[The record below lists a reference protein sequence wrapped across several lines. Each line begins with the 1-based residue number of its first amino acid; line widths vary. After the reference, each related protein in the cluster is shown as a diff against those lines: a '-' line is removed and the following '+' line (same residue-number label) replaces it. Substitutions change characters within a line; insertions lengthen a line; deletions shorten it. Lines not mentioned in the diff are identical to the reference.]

1 MSELFLKFGEAQ
13 LKVEGDADLVERER
27 KVFLERLAQQH
38 DKAVEA
44 ATGLIEAMKKPTA
57 IIARAGK
64 VGESQTVEVLD
75 GAAEHTVPES
85 GDVLQ
90 GVSVGTC
97 PDTYNMRAYKQLYI
111 TPAMLRTN
119 KAAGKLDELLH
130 PFDEIDVPLTTGGT
144 VTVVCGYVT
153 PTTARFV
160 FKDCWD
166 EHVMNQENTNK
177 TGYYKSAARKHILE
191 DILPNIAPEWR
202 EIIVPRTIV
211 EIIDG
216 ERVEYNDA
224 MWLPSATDVFGV
236 PDDAWWKDEGDDF
249 QLPIFK
255 RERDRVK
262 ECGDEGTYPW
272 WLRSVNATGGSTFC
286 GVRTDGSATSD
297 LAHRSRGFAP
307 GFDIYSKIK
316 KIPGAEA
323 PGRVTKSILPRR
335 SLWEAITGGEK
346 SRFCCALVCLTQHIV
361 PQSAAQVNIAA
372 TEAGCRRGEG
382 NAAERQRTGL

>member
-1 MSELFLKFGEAQ
+1 MANLKIRSGAIEMTATGGADFIGKERDAFYDFLKHKIGEDVLAAKERREK
-13 LKVEGDADLVERER
+13 LRNKIAEGME
-27 KVFLERLAQQH
+27 
-38 DKAVEA
+38 KAVEA
-44 ATGLIEAMKKPTA
+44 AGEYKEA
-57 IIARAGK
+57 
-64 VGESQTVEVLD
+64 VS
-75 GAAEHTVPES
+75 AASAACKVPEN

-90 GVSVGTC
+90 GVHVGTC
-97 PDTYNMRAYKQLYI
+97 PATYNMRAYKQMYI
-111 TPAMLRTN
+111 TPEMLRTN

-166 EHVMNQENTNK
+166 EHVMNEENTNK
-177 TGYYKSAARKHILE
+177 TGYFKSAARKHILE

-224 MWLPSATDVFGV
+224 LWMPSATDVFGT
-236 PDDAWWKDEGDDF
+236 PEGAWWKDEGDDF

-272 WLRSVNATGGSTFC
+272 WLRSVDATTAYSFC
-286 GVRTDGSATSD
+286 IVGTDGGAYNNR
-297 LAHRSRGFAP
+297 AYYSRGFAP
-307 GFDIYSKIK
+307 GFDI
-316 KIPGAEA
+316 
-323 PGRVTKSILPRR
+323 
-335 SLWEAITGGEK
+335 
-346 SRFCCALVCLTQHIV
+346 
-361 PQSAAQVNIAA
+361 
-372 TEAGCRRGEG
+372 
-382 NAAERQRTGL
+382 

>member
-1 MSELFLKFGEAQ
+1 MSELYLKFGEAQ

-27 KVFLERLAQQH
+27 KIFLERLAQQN
-38 DKAVEA
+38 DKAAEA
-44 ATGLIEAMKKPTA
+44 VTGLVELLKKPTSRVRA
-57 IIARAGK
+57 ARCAPD
-64 VGESQTVEVLD
+64 ENPMLMHSVED
-75 GAAEHTVPES
+75 FDVPES

-90 GVSVGTC
+90 GVRVGAV
-97 PDTYNMRAYKQLYI
+97 PPTYNMRAYHQLYI

-166 EHVMNQENTNK
+166 EHVMNRENTNK
-177 TGYYKSAARKHILE
+177 TGYYKSDARKHVLE

-216 ERVEYNDA
+216 ERVEYADA
-224 MWLPSATDVFGV
+224 MWLPSATDVFGT

-255 RERDRVK
+255 KERDRVK

-272 WLRSVNATGGSTFC
+272 WLRSVYATAAGNFCRVSTGGSAYYY
-286 GVRTDGSATSD
+286 SAYVSY
-297 LAHRSRGFAP
+297 GFAP
-307 GFDIYSKIK
+307 GFDI
-316 KIPGAEA
+316 
-323 PGRVTKSILPRR
+323 
-335 SLWEAITGGEK
+335 
-346 SRFCCALVCLTQHIV
+346 
-361 PQSAAQVNIAA
+361 
-372 TEAGCRRGEG
+372 
-382 NAAERQRTGL
+382 

>member
-1 MSELFLKFGEAQ
+1 MSELYLKFGEAQ

-64 VGESQTVEVLD
+64 VGESQTTMVLD
-75 GAAEHTVPES
+75 SAAEHTVPES

-97 PDTYNMRAYKQLYI
+97 PATYNMRAYKQLYI

-216 ERVEYNDA
+216 ERVEYNDP
-224 MWLPSATDVFGV
+224 MWMPSATDVFGT
-236 PDDAWWKDEGDDF
+236 PDWAWWKDEGDDF

-255 RERDRVK
+255 KERDRVK
-262 ECGDEGTYPW
+262 ECGDNGTYPW
-272 WLRSVNATGGSTFC
+272 WLRSVPATSSSYFCIVYTGGSA
-286 GVRTDGSATSD
+286 GSNYAYASY
-297 LAHRSRGFAP
+297 GFAP
-307 GFDIYSKIK
+307 GFDI
-316 KIPGAEA
+316 
-323 PGRVTKSILPRR
+323 
-335 SLWEAITGGEK
+335 
-346 SRFCCALVCLTQHIV
+346 
-361 PQSAAQVNIAA
+361 
-372 TEAGCRRGEG
+372 
-382 NAAERQRTGL
+382 

>member
-13 LKVEGDADLVERER
+13 LKVEGDADLLERER

-38 DKAVEA
+38 DKAAEA
-44 ATGLIEAMKKPTA
+44 AAGLIEALKKPTA

-64 VGESQTVEVLD
+64 VGESETTMVLD
-75 GAAEHTVPES
+75 SAAERTVPES

-97 PDTYNMRAYKQLYI
+97 PATYNMRAYKQLYI

-119 KAAGKLDELLH
+119 KTAGKLDELLH

-224 MWLPSATDVFGV
+224 MWMPSATDVFGT
-236 PDDAWWKDEGDDF
+236 PEWAWWKDEGDDF

-255 RERDRVK
+255 KERDRVK
-262 ECGDEGTYPW
+262 ECGDNGRACDW
-272 WLRSVNATGGSTFC
+272 WLRSVNATAANFFC
-286 GVRTDGSATSD
+286 GVAAGGSAGHGY
-297 LAHRSRGFAP
+297 AYRSLGFAP
-307 GFDIYSKIK
+307 GFDI
-316 KIPGAEA
+316 
-323 PGRVTKSILPRR
+323 
-335 SLWEAITGGEK
+335 
-346 SRFCCALVCLTQHIV
+346 
-361 PQSAAQVNIAA
+361 
-372 TEAGCRRGEG
+372 
-382 NAAERQRTGL
+382 

>member
-13 LKVEGDADLVERER
+13 LKVEGDADLLERER

-38 DKAVEA
+38 DKAAEA
-44 ATGLIEAMKKPTA
+44 AAGLIEALKKPTA

-64 VGESQTVEVLD
+64 VGESETTMVLD
-75 GAAEHTVPES
+75 SAAERTVPES

-97 PDTYNMRAYKQLYI
+97 PATYNMRAYKQLYI

-119 KAAGKLDELLH
+119 KTAGKLDELLH

-224 MWLPSATDVFGV
+224 MWMPSATDVFGT
-236 PDDAWWKDEGDDF
+236 PEWAWWKDEGDDF

-255 RERDRVK
+255 KERDRVK
-262 ECGDEGTYPW
+262 ECGDNGRACYW
-272 WLRSVNATGGSTFC
+272 WLRSVRATSTYFFC
-286 GVRTDGSATSD
+286 GVAAGGSAGSGS
-297 LAHRSRGFAP
+297 AYYSHGFAP
-307 GFDIYSKIK
+307 GFDI
-316 KIPGAEA
+316 
-323 PGRVTKSILPRR
+323 
-335 SLWEAITGGEK
+335 
-346 SRFCCALVCLTQHIV
+346 
-361 PQSAAQVNIAA
+361 
-372 TEAGCRRGEG
+372 
-382 NAAERQRTGL
+382 

>member
-13 LKVEGDADLVERER
+13 LKVEGDTDLVERER
-27 KVFLERLAQQH
+27 KAFLERLDQQH
-38 DKAVEA
+38 DKAAEA
-44 ATGLIEAMKKPTA
+44 AAGLIEALKKPTA
-57 IIARAGK
+57 VIARAGK
-64 VGESQTVEVLD
+64 VGESETVEVLD
-75 GAAEHTVPES
+75 GAAERTVPES

-90 GVSVGTC
+90 GVSVGAV
-97 PDTYNMRAYKQLYI
+97 PPTYNMRAYHQLYI
-111 TPAMLRTN
+111 TPEMLRTN

-177 TGYYKSAARKHILE
+177 TGYHKSAARKHILE

-216 ERVEYNDA
+216 ERVEYADA
-224 MWLPSATDVFGV
+224 MWLPSATDVFGT
-236 PDDAWWKDEGDDF
+236 PDDAWWKDLGDDF

-255 RERDRVK
+255 KERDRVK

-272 WLRSVNATGGSTFC
+272 WLRSVAATYSYRFC
-286 GVRTDGSATSD
+286 RVRTDGSAN
-297 LAHRSRGFAP
+297 RSRAYLSYGFAP
-307 GFDIYSKIK
+307 GFDI
-316 KIPGAEA
+316 
-323 PGRVTKSILPRR
+323 
-335 SLWEAITGGEK
+335 
-346 SRFCCALVCLTQHIV
+346 
-361 PQSAAQVNIAA
+361 
-372 TEAGCRRGEG
+372 
-382 NAAERQRTGL
+382 

>member
-1 MSELFLKFGEAQ
+1 MSELYLKFGEAQ

-27 KVFLERLAQQH
+27 KIFLERLAQQH
-38 DKAVEA
+38 DKAAEA
-44 ATGLIEAMKKPTA
+44 AAGLIEALKKPTA
-57 IIARAGK
+57 IIAREGK
-64 VGESQTVEVLD
+64 EGESQTVEVLD
-75 GAAEHTVPES
+75 SAAERTVPES

-90 GVSVGTC
+90 GVRVGAV
-97 PDTYNMRAYKQLYI
+97 PPTYNMRAYHQLYI
-111 TPAMLRTN
+111 TPEMLRTN

-202 EIIVPRTIV
+202 EIIVSRTIV

-224 MWLPSATDVFGV
+224 MWMPSATDVFGA
-236 PDDAWWKDEGDDF
+236 PDDAWWKDLGDDF

-272 WLRSVNATGGSTFC
+272 WLRSVYASYSRFFCYVYTGGSAY
-286 GVRTDGSATSD
+286 GSNAYNS
-297 LAHRSRGFAP
+297 HGFAP
-307 GFDIYSKIK
+307 GFDI
-316 KIPGAEA
+316 
-323 PGRVTKSILPRR
+323 
-335 SLWEAITGGEK
+335 
-346 SRFCCALVCLTQHIV
+346 
-361 PQSAAQVNIAA
+361 
-372 TEAGCRRGEG
+372 
-382 NAAERQRTGL
+382 

>member
-1 MSELFLKFGEAQ
+1 MSELFLKIGEAQ

-27 KVFLERLAQQH
+27 KAFIERLDRQTA
-38 DKAVEA
+38 KATEA
-44 ATGLIEAMKKPTA
+44 VNGLIEAMQKPTA

-90 GVSVGTC
+90 GVNVGTC
-97 PDTYNMRAYKQLYI
+97 PATYNMRAYKQLYI

-144 VTVVCGYVT
+144 VTAVCGYVT

-216 ERVEYNDA
+216 ERVEYNDP
-224 MWLPSATDVFGV
+224 MWMPSATDVFGT
-236 PDDAWWKDEGDDF
+236 PEWAWWKDEGDDF

-255 RERDRVK
+255 KERDRVK
-262 ECGDEGTYPW
+262 ECGDNGTYPW
-272 WLRSVNATGGSTFC
+272 WLRSVLATDSDRFCRVGTGGSASYSHAC
-286 GVRTDGSATSD
+286 LSY
-297 LAHRSRGFAP
+297 GFAP
-307 GFDIYSKIK
+307 GFDI
-316 KIPGAEA
+316 
-323 PGRVTKSILPRR
+323 
-335 SLWEAITGGEK
+335 
-346 SRFCCALVCLTQHIV
+346 
-361 PQSAAQVNIAA
+361 
-372 TEAGCRRGEG
+372 
-382 NAAERQRTGL
+382 

>member
-27 KVFLERLAQQH
+27 KAFLERLDRQTA
-38 DKAVEA
+38 KATEA
-44 ATGLIEAMKKPTA
+44 VNGLIEAMQKPTA

-75 GAAEHTVPES
+75 GAAERTVPES

-90 GVSVGTC
+90 GVSVGAV
-97 PDTYNMRAYKQLYI
+97 PPTYNMRAYHQLYI
-111 TPAMLRTN
+111 TPEMLRTN

-216 ERVEYNDA
+216 ERVEYNDP
-224 MWLPSATDVFGV
+224 MWMPSATDVFGA
-236 PDDAWWKDEGDDF
+236 PDDAWWKDLGDDF

-255 RERDRVK
+255 KERDRVK
-262 ECGDEGTYPW
+262 ECGDNGTYPW
-272 WLRSVNATGGSTFC
+272 WLRSVRATNGSYFCCVAADGGAISY
-286 GVRTDGSATSD
+286 GAYY
-297 LAHRSRGFAP
+297 SRGFAP
-307 GFDIYSKIK
+307 GFDI
-316 KIPGAEA
+316 
-323 PGRVTKSILPRR
+323 
-335 SLWEAITGGEK
+335 
-346 SRFCCALVCLTQHIV
+346 
-361 PQSAAQVNIAA
+361 
-372 TEAGCRRGEG
+372 
-382 NAAERQRTGL
+382 

>member
-1 MSELFLKFGEAQ
+1 MSELYLKFGEAQ

-27 KVFLERLAQQH
+27 KIFLERLAQQH
-38 DKAVEA
+38 DKAAEA
-44 ATGLIEAMKKPTA
+44 AAGLIEALKKPTA
-57 IIARAGK
+57 IIAREGK
-64 VGESQTVEVLD
+64 ARESETAMVMD
-75 GAAEHTVPES
+75 G
-85 GDVLQ
+85 
-90 GVSVGTC
+90 GVALLSKTEMEC
-97 PDTYNMRAYKQLYI
+97 PLPYNMRAFKNMHI

-224 MWLPSATDVFGV
+224 MWMPSATDVFGT
-236 PDDAWWKDEGDDF
+236 PEWAWWKDLGDDF

-255 RERDRVK
+255 KERDRVK
-262 ECGDEGTYPW
+262 ECGDNGTYPW
-272 WLRSVNATGGSTFC
+272 WLRSVYATYTGIFC
-286 GVRTDGSATSD
+286 IVYTDGSAD
-297 LAHRSRGFAP
+297 ADNAYRSRGFAP
-307 GFDIYSKIK
+307 GFDI
-316 KIPGAEA
+316 
-323 PGRVTKSILPRR
+323 
-335 SLWEAITGGEK
+335 
-346 SRFCCALVCLTQHIV
+346 
-361 PQSAAQVNIAA
+361 
-372 TEAGCRRGEG
+372 
-382 NAAERQRTGL
+382 

>member
-1 MSELFLKFGEAQ
+1 MSELYLKFGEAQ

-27 KVFLERLAQQH
+27 KVFLDRLDRQTN
-38 DKAVEA
+38 KATEA
-44 ATGLIEAMKKPTA
+44 VNGLIKAMKVSPVTA
-57 IIARAGK
+57 AREGK

-75 GAAEHTVPES
+75 SATEKPGAKITGAYNMDE
-85 GDVLQ
+85 LCRMR
-90 GVSVGTC
+90 SVVGGHTC
-97 PDTYNMRAYKQLYI
+97 PALLKQ
-111 TPAMLRTN
+111 R
-119 KAAGKLDELLH
+119 KEQGRLDQILK
-130 PFDEIDVPLTTGGT
+130 PFTEIDVPLTTGGT

-224 MWLPSATDVFGV
+224 MWMPSATDVFGA
-236 PDDAWWKDEGDDF
+236 PEWAWWKDEGDDF

-255 RERDRVK
+255 KERDRVK
-262 ECGDEGTYPW
+262 ECGDNGTYPW
-272 WLRSVNATGGSTFC
+272 WLRSVRATYTPIFC
-286 GVRTDGSATSD
+286 FVNTDGSAYDYGAYYSF
-297 LAHRSRGFAP
+297 GFAP
-307 GFDIYSKIK
+307 GFDI
-316 KIPGAEA
+316 
-323 PGRVTKSILPRR
+323 
-335 SLWEAITGGEK
+335 
-346 SRFCCALVCLTQHIV
+346 
-361 PQSAAQVNIAA
+361 
-372 TEAGCRRGEG
+372 
-382 NAAERQRTGL
+382 

>member
-27 KVFLERLAQQH
+27 KAFLERLDRQTA
-38 DKAVEA
+38 KATEA
-44 ATGLIEAMKKPTA
+44 VNGLIEAMQKPTA

-75 GAAEHTVPES
+75 GAAERTVPES

-90 GVSVGTC
+90 GVSVGAV
-97 PDTYNMRAYKQLYI
+97 PPTYNMRAYHQLYI
-111 TPAMLRTN
+111 TPEMLRTN

-216 ERVEYNDA
+216 ERVEYNDP
-224 MWLPSATDVFGV
+224 MWMPSATDVFGA
-236 PDDAWWKDEGDDF
+236 PDDAWWKDLGDDF

-255 RERDRVK
+255 KERDRVK
-262 ECGDEGTYPW
+262 ECGDNGTYPW
-272 WLRSVNATGGSTFC
+272 WLRSVHATASDRFCNVAADGGAYTY
-286 GVRTDGSATSD
+286 SAYLSY
-297 LAHRSRGFAP
+297 GFAP
-307 GFDIYSKIK
+307 GFDI
-316 KIPGAEA
+316 
-323 PGRVTKSILPRR
+323 
-335 SLWEAITGGEK
+335 
-346 SRFCCALVCLTQHIV
+346 
-361 PQSAAQVNIAA
+361 
-372 TEAGCRRGEG
+372 
-382 NAAERQRTGL
+382 

>member
-1 MSELFLKFGEAQ
+1 MSELYLKFGEAQ

-27 KVFLERLAQQH
+27 KAFIERLDRQTA
-38 DKAVEA
+38 KATEA
-44 ATGLIEAMKKPTA
+44 VNGLIEAMQKPTA

-97 PDTYNMRAYKQLYI
+97 PATYNMRAYKQLYI

-224 MWLPSATDVFGV
+224 MWMPSATDVFGT
-236 PDDAWWKDEGDDF
+236 PEWAWWKDEGDDF

-255 RERDRVK
+255 KERDRVK
-262 ECGDEGTYPW
+262 ECGDNGTYSW
-272 WLRSVNATGGSTFC
+272 WLRSVRATGTYYFC
-286 GVRTDGSATSD
+286 FVGTGGGAYYNYAYYSS
-297 LAHRSRGFAP
+297 GFAP
-307 GFDIYSKIK
+307 GFDI
-316 KIPGAEA
+316 
-323 PGRVTKSILPRR
+323 
-335 SLWEAITGGEK
+335 
-346 SRFCCALVCLTQHIV
+346 
-361 PQSAAQVNIAA
+361 
-372 TEAGCRRGEG
+372 
-382 NAAERQRTGL
+382 

>member
-1 MSELFLKFGEAQ
+1 MSELYLKFGEAQ
-13 LKVEGDADLVERER
+13 LKVEGDADLLERER
-27 KVFLERLAQQH
+27 KVFLERLAQRH
-38 DKAVEA
+38 DKAAEA
-44 ATGLIEAMKKPTA
+44 AAGLIEALKKPTA
-57 IIARAGK
+57 IIAREGR
-64 VGESQTVEVLD
+64 VGESETTMVLD
-75 GAAEHTVPES
+75 GAAERTVPES

-90 GVSVGTC
+90 GVSVGAC
-97 PDTYNMRAYKQLYI
+97 PATYNMRAYKQLYI

-119 KAAGKLDELLH
+119 KAAGKLDALLH

-224 MWLPSATDVFGV
+224 MWMPSATDVFGT
-236 PDDAWWKDEGDDF
+236 PEWAWWKDEGDDF

-255 RERDRVK
+255 KERDRVK
-262 ECGDEGTYPW
+262 ECGDNGTYPW
-272 WLRSVNATGGSTFC
+272 WLRSVYAADTDGFCYVGTGGSANS
-286 GVRTDGSATSD
+286 GSAYGSY
-297 LAHRSRGFAP
+297 GFAP
-307 GFDIYSKIK
+307 GFDI
-316 KIPGAEA
+316 
-323 PGRVTKSILPRR
+323 
-335 SLWEAITGGEK
+335 
-346 SRFCCALVCLTQHIV
+346 
-361 PQSAAQVNIAA
+361 
-372 TEAGCRRGEG
+372 
-382 NAAERQRTGL
+382 

>member
-1 MSELFLKFGEAQ
+1 MSELFLKIGEAQ

-27 KVFLERLAQQH
+27 KAFIERLDRQTA
-38 DKAVEA
+38 KATEA
-44 ATGLIEAMKKPTA
+44 VNGLIEAMQKPTA

-90 GVSVGTC
+90 GVNVGTC
-97 PDTYNMRAYKQLYI
+97 PATYNMRAYKQLYI

-144 VTVVCGYVT
+144 VTAVCGYVT

-216 ERVEYNDA
+216 ERVEYNDP
-224 MWLPSATDVFGV
+224 MWMPSATDVFGT
-236 PDDAWWKDEGDDF
+236 PEWAWWKDEGDDF

-255 RERDRVK
+255 KERDRVK
-262 ECGDEGTYPW
+262 ECGDNGTYPW
-272 WLRSVNATGGSTFC
+272 WLRSVHATNSSYFC
-286 GVRTDGSATSD
+286 GVAAGGSASYSHAC
-297 LAHRSRGFAP
+297 LSYGFAP
-307 GFDIYSKIK
+307 GFDI
-316 KIPGAEA
+316 
-323 PGRVTKSILPRR
+323 
-335 SLWEAITGGEK
+335 
-346 SRFCCALVCLTQHIV
+346 
-361 PQSAAQVNIAA
+361 
-372 TEAGCRRGEG
+372 
-382 NAAERQRTGL
+382 

>member
-27 KVFLERLAQQH
+27 KAFLERLDRQTA
-38 DKAVEA
+38 KATEA
-44 ATGLIEAMKKPTA
+44 VNGLIEAMQKPTA

-75 GAAEHTVPES
+75 GAAERTVPES

-90 GVSVGTC
+90 GVSVGAV
-97 PDTYNMRAYKQLYI
+97 PPTYNMRAYHQLYI
-111 TPAMLRTN
+111 TPEMLRTN

-216 ERVEYNDA
+216 ERVEYNDP
-224 MWLPSATDVFGV
+224 MWMPSATDVFGA
-236 PDDAWWKDEGDDF
+236 PDDAWWKDLGDDF

-255 RERDRVK
+255 KERDRVK
-262 ECGDEGTYPW
+262 ECGDNGTYPW
-272 WLRSVNATGGSTFC
+272 WLRSVNATISTAFCRVSTGG
-286 GVRTDGSATSD
+286 GAAAHSAY
-297 LAHRSRGFAP
+297 RSIGFAP
-307 GFDIYSKIK
+307 GFDI
-316 KIPGAEA
+316 
-323 PGRVTKSILPRR
+323 
-335 SLWEAITGGEK
+335 
-346 SRFCCALVCLTQHIV
+346 
-361 PQSAAQVNIAA
+361 
-372 TEAGCRRGEG
+372 
-382 NAAERQRTGL
+382 